1 METEVVLSGS
11 GILEVPWVGSRSI
24 DYNESMAEISSLIK
38 TLYFI

>member
-11 GILEVPWVGSRSI
+11 GILKVPWVGGRSI
-24 DYNESMAEISSLIK
+24 DYNESMSEISSLIK